1 MTEVLHLRSRDARRV
16 PWKNGRGF
24 TDELA
29 LAPAGASFERGDF
42 DLRISRAT
50 VDEPGPFSAFP
61 GFDRVL
67 VVVHGEALV
76 LLHGTHAPRARLRR
90 LEPHRFSGDWPTTAE
105 LPRGAIGDFNV
116 LTRRGRCS
124 ADVQALALAQR
135 RARETAEAAQVF
147 VHVLSGALSVRISGE
162 DAPFE
167 LLEAE
172 SLWIRGARPSDEL
185 DIAGASSD
193 ASLLI
198 VRVRNEG

>member
-1 MTEVLHLRSRDARRV
+1 
-16 PWKNGRGF
+16 
-24 TDELA
+24 
-29 LAPAGASFERGDF
+29 
-42 DLRISRAT
+42 
-50 VDEPGPFSAFP
+50 
-61 GFDRVL
+61 
-67 VVVHGEALV
+67 
-76 LLHGTHAPRARLRR
+76 
-90 LEPHRFSGDWPTTAE
+90 
-105 LPRGAIGDFNV
+105 
-116 LTRRGRCS
+116 
-124 ADVQALALAQR
+124 VQALALAQR